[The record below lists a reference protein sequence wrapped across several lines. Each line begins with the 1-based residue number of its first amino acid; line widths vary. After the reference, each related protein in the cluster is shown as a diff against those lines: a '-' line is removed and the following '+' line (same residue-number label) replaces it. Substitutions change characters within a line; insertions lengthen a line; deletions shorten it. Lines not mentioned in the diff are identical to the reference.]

1 MKRTY
6 FARSADELKKFDEIV
21 KKAMGYN
28 EDREDQVTVSS
39 ISFADSSTGLE
50 ELPAEAESSKLGILK
65 QVLGYKK
72 TIINLLLAAILFVLV
87 IRPLMK
93 SMKNLAEDISIK
105 TAQLSR
111 DTGGEHE
118 QIVETSA
125 RGQMERAMQISREN
139 DEKAQQLIKGWIGEN
154 E

>member
-1 MKRTY
+1 
-6 FARSADELKKFDEIV
+6 
-21 KKAMGYN
+21 
-28 EDREDQVTVSS
+28 
-39 ISFADSSTGLE
+39 
-50 ELPAEAESSKLGILK
+50 
-65 QVLGYKK
+65 
-72 TIINLLLAAILFVLV
+72 
-87 IRPLMK
+87 MK